1 MLLLLINKKPDSIMQ
16 KYILYLFLII
26 SFIDINAQ
34 QPENIYNLINEYK
47 NSTTLQ
53 NGQWGLYAEYTDSSQ
68 SIISL
73 NCDEA
78 LAPASCLKLVTTS
91 AALYYL
97 GEDFRYETKLY
108 YDGKISELGTLNGNL
123 YIVGSGDPTLGS
135 SSVTGSLSLDD
146 LMKTWI
152 DAISKK
158 GIKTIHG
165 SVIADDLLFESITVP
180 DNWYWVDIGNYYG
193 AGTSAL
199 SINNNLYY
207 LYFKPAKKV
216 GGEAQV
222 LRTEPEIPRLH
233 FINYMKTGNYGSGDN
248 GDIYCAPGQFTAT
261 LRGTIPAGVKEFSIK
276 GSIPDPPLFAA
287 QYLTKCLDENKIYVS
302 KSASKIKSPVRYEDS
317 KQIISTFS
325 PKLTDIIYYINKRS
339 DNFYTEQLLKTIAL
353 NQTGI
358 GSFNKGFETL
368 KAFLVSNDIPSSGI
382 NFFDGSGLSRS
393 DAITTRTIAR
403 LLTFNTKQKY
413 FDSFYNSLGV
423 AGDKNDDGFFN
434 NYGIDTPVAGNAR
447 LKDGYIGGV
456 RSHSGYIKTKSARL
470 ISFSFIANNFNG
482 SSKDVNKIHLRLMIE
497 LANLP

>member
-1 MLLLLINKKPDSIMQ
+1 MMQ
-16 KYILYLFLII
+16 KYILYLLLII
-26 SFIDINAQ
+26 FFININAQ
-34 QPENIYNLINEYK
+34 QPEDIYNLINEYK

-53 NGQWGLYAEYTDSSQ
+53 NGQWSLYAEYTDSSQ

-73 NCDEA
+73 NSDEA
-78 LAPASCLKLVTTS
+78 LAPASCMKLVTTS

-97 GEDFRYETKLY
+97 KEDFRYETKLFY
-108 YDGKISELGTLNGNL
+108 NGNISKNGTLNGNL

-135 SSVTGSLSLDD
+135 SFVSGSLSLDE

-152 DAISKK
+152 DAIAEK

-165 SVIADDLLFESITVP
+165 AVIADDLLFEGITVP

-207 LYFKPAKKV
+207 LYFKPSKKV
-216 GGEAQV
+216 GGKAEV
-222 LRTEPEIPRLH
+222 LRTEPEIPGLH
-233 FINYMKTGNYGSGDN
+233 FINYMKTGNYGSGDK
-248 GDIYCAPGQFTAT
+248 GDIYSAPGQFTAT
-261 LRGTIPAGVKEFSIK
+261 LRGTIPAGYKSFSIK

-287 QYLTKCLDENKIYVS
+287 QYLTKKLEENKIHVS
-302 KSASKIKSPVRYEDS
+302 QKATKIISPVKYDNS
-317 KQIISTFS
+317 KKIIFTFS
-325 PKLTDIIYYINKRS
+325 PKLKDIIYYINKRS
-339 DNFYTEQLLKTIAL
+339 DNFYTEQLLKTIAFY
-353 NQTGI
+353 QTGT
-358 GSFNKGFETL
+358 GSFDKGFDAL
-368 KAFLVSNDIPSSGI
+368 KDFLLSNGIPASGV

-393 DAITTRTIAR
+393 DAISTQTIAK

-434 NYGIDTPVAGNAR
+434 NYGFDTPAAGNAR

-456 RSHSGYIKTKSARL
+456 RSHSGYIKTKSGRL
-470 ISFSFIANNFNG
+470 IAFSFIANNYNG
-482 SSKDVNKIHLRLMIE
+482 SSKDINKIHLNLMIE